1 MKLQRI
7 FTACALGLLLCLLA
21 GCAFLDDLKLFRAG
35 AEGSDTVLEQ
45 DLDADDSAA
54 APTETGTAAPG
65 PETAE
70 KSTTPAPAE
79 PAAAARRV
87 TLYFAGADGKLVPE
101 EREIPA
107 QEGLARATVNEL
119 IAGPQ
124 TAGLSPTLPASALVE
139 GMTVRDGLCTVDF
152 SSELTERLP
161 ADAASQKLAV
171 YSIVN
176 TLSQFDT
183 VEQVR
188 ILVDGEPL
196 SGSVDGIDLSAA
208 LAPAGL

>member
-45 DLDADDSAA
+45 DLDADEGAA

-65 PETAE
+65 PDTAAP
-70 KSTTPAPAE
+70 TPAPAE